1 MDPDPNFL
9 SVRPSNRTDIL
20 QKSHTL
26 IRFFHIITE
35 YSTKYQ
41 IFVLKPTNKMEAQMD
56 SMTQAD
62 FDELKFAYQG
72 ALPAIGALK
81 QQLKSLNKEQKSR
94 MDQIHS
100 YMRENNI
107 MSADIGGLTI
117 EREEKTTVS
126 VSMKTLEEV
135 IDNPADLEQY
145 KRDHTTTKE
154 VIKVRKP
161 KRQRTSDE

>member
-1 MDPDPNFL
+1 ML
-9 SVRPSNRTDIL
+9 RKIRYVLERTS
-20 QKSHTL
+20 Q
-26 IRFFHIITE
+26 
-35 YSTKYQ
+35 
-41 IFVLKPTNKMEAQMD
+41 NMEAEMEVM
-56 SMTQAD
+56 SQAE
-62 FDELKFAYQG
+62 FDELKIAYQG
-72 ALPAIGALK
+72 ALPAIDALK
-81 QQLKSLNKEQKSR
+81 QQLKSLSKEQKSR
-94 MDQIHS
+94 LDQIHA

>member
-1 MDPDPNFL
+1 
-9 SVRPSNRTDIL
+9 
-20 QKSHTL
+20 
-26 IRFFHIITE
+26 
-35 YSTKYQ
+35 
-41 IFVLKPTNKMEAQMD
+41 MEAGMD
-56 SMTQAD
+56 SMSQTD
-62 FDELKFAYQG
+62 FNELKLAFQA
-72 ALPAIGALK
+72 ATPAGDALK
-81 QQLKSLNKEQKSR
+81 VQLKSHNKEQKAR
-94 MDQIHS
+94 LLQIHS

-107 MSADIGGLTI
+107 MSADIGGIVI

-154 VIKVRKP
+154 VLKVRKP

>member
-1 MDPDPNFL
+1 
-9 SVRPSNRTDIL
+9 
-20 QKSHTL
+20 
-26 IRFFHIITE
+26 
-35 YSTKYQ
+35 
-41 IFVLKPTNKMEAQMD
+41 MEAQMD

>member
-1 MDPDPNFL
+1 ME
-9 SVRPSNRTDIL
+9 SQMESMS
-20 QKSHTL
+20 Q
-26 IRFFHIITE
+26 TE
-35 YSTKYQ
+35 
-41 IFVLKPTNKMEAQMD
+41 
-56 SMTQAD
+56 
-62 FDELKFAYQG
+62 FDELKLAYQG
-72 ALPAIGALK
+72 ALPAIDALK
-81 QQLKSLNKEQKSR
+81 HQLRSLNKEQKSR
-94 MDQIHS
+94 LDQIHS

-161 KRQRTSDE
+161 KRQRTSDEYTK

>member
-1 MDPDPNFL
+1 M
-9 SVRPSNRTDIL
+9 
-20 QKSHTL
+20 Q
-26 IRFFHIITE
+26 E
-35 YSTKYQ
+35 
-41 IFVLKPTNKMEAQMD
+41 QMD
-56 SMTQAD
+56 SMTQAE
-62 FDELKFAYQG
+62 FDELKLAYQG
-72 ALPAIGALK
+72 ALPALDALK